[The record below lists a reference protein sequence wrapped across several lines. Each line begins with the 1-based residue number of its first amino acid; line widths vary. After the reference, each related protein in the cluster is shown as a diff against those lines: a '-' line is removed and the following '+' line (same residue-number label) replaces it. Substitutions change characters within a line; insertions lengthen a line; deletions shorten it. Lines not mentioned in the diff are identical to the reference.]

1 MSSNEKLLAVDFKE
15 KRITGVMVQY
25 YTACKTE
32 LWFFANNIS
41 YNEED
46 DNIQIGRLL
55 HKNAFEREK
64 KEVQIDN
71 CISIDYV
78 KNNKNEVV
86 VHEIKKSS
94 KLLNPVRDQV
104 LYYIWYLK
112 KKGIDSS
119 AVITYPKERKT
130 QKIILSKDEENRIE
144 GIVDDIENIIKLPN
158 PPTPIKKSYCKNC
171 SYFTL
176 CWC

>member
-1 MSSNEKLLAVDFKE
+1 MTADEMLLTDGFKE

-25 YTACKTE
+25 YTSCKTE

-46 DNIQIGRLL
+46 DNIRIGRLL
-55 HKNAFEREK
+55 HKNSFEREK

-78 KNNKNEVV
+78 KNGKNEIVI
-86 VHEIKKSS
+86 HEIKKSS

-112 KKGIDSS
+112 RKGINSS

-130 QKIILSKDEENRIE
+130 QKIVLTKEEENRIE
-144 GIVDDIENIIKLPN
+144 QIINDIGHIIKLSS
-158 PPTPIKKSYCKNC
+158 PPTPVKKTYCKNC